1 MTVLI
6 TGGCGFIGTNFII
19 DWFKTTNE
27 PIINLDC
34 LTYASNDHLIKNPT
48 YKNLTNIK
56 INIGDEVS
64 VKDALNTFKPRAI
77 IHFAAESHVDRSIA
91 SADDFIITNIN
102 GTYNLLVSALRY
114 YEKNG
119 HLLEKSF
126 NFIHVSTD
134 EVFGSLGP
142 GERGFS
148 ETSPYRP
155 NSPYSASK
163 AASDHLARC
172 YYETFSLPTIVT
184 NCSNNYGPYQNV
196 EKLIP
201 TVISCFLAG
210 KKSQFM
216 EMENKYEIGFML
228 LTIAKLLGV
237 FLIVEWRG
245 RAIILGVIVR

>member
-34 LTYASNDHLIKNPT
+34 LTYASNNHLIKNAA
-48 YKNLTNIK
+48 YKNLTNLK
-56 INIGDEVS
+56 ANIVDEGS
-64 VKDALNTFKPRAI
+64 VNEALNAFKPRAI

-91 SADDFIITNIN
+91 SADDFIRTNIN

-142 GERGFS
+142 DERGFS
-148 ETSPYRP
+148 R
-155 NSPYSASK
+155 NFALSA
-163 AASDHLARC
+163 
-172 YYETFSLPTIVT
+172 
-184 NCSNNYGPYQNV
+184 
-196 EKLIP
+196 
-201 TVISCFLAG
+201 
-210 KKSQFM
+210 
-216 EMENKYEIGFML
+216 
-228 LTIAKLLGV
+228 
-237 FLIVEWRG
+237 
-245 RAIILGVIVR
+245 